1 MYFRTLYDEVSGD
14 LTYLLAD
21 MQARHA
27 VLVDPHS
34 RDLNVLAALLAEKDL
49 QLRWVLRTHHHDQ
62 LHPEEVAR
70 LASLGVPVVQGDGT
84 ISGTPGCALY
94 KPQDGEEL
102 PFGGEVVQVIATPG
116 HTEGCLSY
124 IWRDRVFCGGLLA
137 VEECVYQPFA
147 AAPHKLWDSVALRIF
162 NLPGETLLFSGHALQ
177 ARSVSTV
184 LDQRREH
191 HSLAACTRDEFLGRM
206 NRLSQKAC
214 SAIRLIPHPK
224 EL

>member
-21 MQARHA
+21 MHARQA

-34 RDLNVLAALLAEKDL
+34 RDLSIIAALLSEKDL

-62 LHPEEVAR
+62 DHPEEVAQ
-70 LASLGVPVVQGDGT
+70 LASLGAPVVQGDEIFRGA
-84 ISGTPGCALY
+84 PGRAVY
-94 KPQDGEEL
+94 RPQDGETL

-137 VEECVYQPFA
+137 VEECVHQPFA
-147 AAPHKLWDSVALRIF
+147 AAPHKLWDSVTLRIF
-162 NLPGETLLFSGHALQ
+162 NLPSETLLFSGHAQQ

-184 LDQRREH
+184 QDQRREH
-191 HSLAACTRDEFLGRM
+191 HSLAACTRDEFLARM
-206 NRLSQKAC
+206 NRLSEKRSLQIA
-214 SAIRLIPHPK
+214 
-224 EL
+224 